1 MIDNNKENSEY
12 ILDEGEFE
20 EDQPELVFKQEI
32 KKRWRRRRY
41 WNSTTGRRIISCP
54 I

>member
-12 ILDEGEFE
+12 ILDDDEFE

-32 KKRWRRRRY
+32 KKRWRRRY
-41 WNSTTGRRIISCP
+41 WNSTTGRRIISCS